1 MATTPRSDGFEH
13 EPQAFEPM
21 PGDESVVEANNPFNA
36 EVKKR
41 KNTRA
46 LVAGAMLLVFL
57 IIGLAIG
64 GFVLK
69 GYREKWA
76 AERAEKEKTEKEKLA
91 MSRRGRE
98 FKLGERTGDE
108 AAAIPQAAAP
118 IPATPIPVKDAQK
131 AAPLPPPAP
140 PPKPVPPPMMMV
152 AGRDSTS
159 NALNAEE
166 QAKAMLARQ
175 PVERMSVQSFANR
188 ETSGK
193 APTTS
198 NQAMAA
204 NLGDRAYVIARG
216 SWIPCILETQL
227 DTTVPG
233 NTSCVI
239 PEDVYSDDGK
249 QMLISKG
256 SKAMGSFGNSLR
268 RGDTRIAV
276 TWARVKTT
284 TGVVID
290 VESPATD
297 GVGTT
302 GAGGYVDNHWLERIG
317 AAVLLSFVQD
327 AVAYAMTSEQQKQQQ
342 TYNAQ
347 NTSQGGTSVYVPQNT
362 STQTTRLAEKVLD
375 STINI
380 PSTLYK
386 NRGDRVMIFVNRDLW
401 FDSTYQLVKAY

>member
-1 MATTPRSDGFEH
+1 MATTPRPDGFEQ
-13 EPQAFEPM
+13 EPQAFEAM
-21 PGDESVVEANNPFNA
+21 PGDESVVEVNNPFNA

-57 IIGLAIG
+57 IIALAVG
-64 GFVLK
+64 GVVLK
-69 GYREKWA
+69 SYREKWA
-76 AERAEKEKTEKEKLA
+76 ANRAEKEKADKEKIA

-98 FKLGERTGDE
+98 FALAERPGVE
-108 AAAIPQAAAP
+108 PAAIPTA
-118 IPATPIPVKDAQK
+118 ATPVPTEAIPTKDAPKQ
-131 AAPLPPPAP
+131 APPP
-140 PPKPVPPPMMMV
+140 PPKPIPPPMMMGS
-152 AGRDSTS
+152 AREAAA
-159 NALNAEE
+159 NAQSAEE
-166 QAKAMLARQ
+166 QAKAMLAKS
-175 PVERMSVQSFANR
+175 PVERISVQSFANK
-188 ETSGK
+188 ETAGK
-193 APTTS
+193 SPTTS
-198 NQAMAA
+198 SQAMAA

-249 QMLISKG
+249 QMLIGKG

-268 RGDTRIAV
+268 RGDSRIAV

-302 GAGGYVDNHWLERIG
+302 GAGGYIDNHWMERIG

-327 AVAYAMTSEQQKQQQ
+327 AVGYVMTSEQQKQQQ
-342 TYNAQ
+342 TFNAQ
-347 NTSQGGTSVYVPQNT
+347 NSSQGGTSVYMPQNT
-362 STQTTRLAEKVLD
+362 SQQTTRLAEKVLD

-380 PSTLYK
+380 PPTLYK

>member
-1 MATTPRSDGFEH
+1 MATTPRPDGFEH

-21 PGDESVVEANNPFNA
+21 PGDESVVEVNNPFNA

-64 GFVLK
+64 GVVLK

-76 AERAEKEKTEKEKLA
+76 ADRAEKEKNDKEKLA

-98 FKLGERTGDE
+98 FKLGEKPGEE
-108 AAAIPQAAAP
+108 AAAIPQAAAST
-118 IPATPIPVKDAQK
+118 PATAIPVKEGQK
-131 AAPLPPPAP
+131 TAPPPP
-140 PPKPVPPPMMMV
+140 PPKPIPPPMMMGT
-152 AGRDSTS
+152 GREPAA
-159 NALNAEE
+159 NALSAEE
-166 QAKAMLARQ
+166 QAKALLAKQ
-175 PVERMSVQSFANR
+175 PVERLSVQSFANKD
-188 ETSGK
+188 TSGK

-198 NQAMAA
+198 SQAMAA

-249 QMLISKG
+249 QMLIGKG
-256 SKAMGSFGNSLR
+256 SKAMGSFGNSLK

-302 GAGGYVDNHWLERIG
+302 GAGGYIDNHWMERIG

-327 AVAYAMTSEQQKQQQ
+327 AVGYAMTSEQQKQQQ
-342 TYNAQ
+342 TYNSQ

-380 PSTLYK
+380 PPTLYK